1 MLKLIKRLGKLVVHL
16 YNAEARKL
24 SAKANLKAK
33 LARDLAVRASKL
45 SNESLEDIDE
55 AAKVAAQAQQLSK
68 FFD

>member
-1 MLKLIKRLGKLVVHL
+1 MLKLIKRLGKLVVRL